1 MTAAPAAPD
10 AQHPRHPRRPLR
22 IGNASGFY
30 GDRFDALREM
40 LTGGPLDVLTGD
52 YLAELTMLILGR
64 DRLKNPDLGYAKT
77 FLRQLEEGLGLAHER
92 GVRIVT
98 NAGGL
103 NPAGLADAV
112 RALAAEAGVPVT
124 VAHVEGDDLMPYGE
138 GALTA
143 NAYLGSAGIT
153 ACLRAGAD
161 VVVTGRVT
169 DAALVSGPA
178 AWWFDWAADDYDRL
192 AGAVAAGHVL
202 ECGTQA
208 TGGNYSFFTAHD
220 VRRPGFP
227 LAEVSEDGSAVITK
241 HPGTGGVVS
250 PGTVTAQL
258 LYETQGVRYLGP
270 DVTARLDT
278 VRLSADGPDRVR
290 ISGVLGEPPPAT
302 LKVGVTRIGG
312 WRNEVVF
319 VLTGLD
325 VEAKAALVRAQL
337 SEALEGVADVRW
349 TLSRTDHE
357 DAPTEETASAL
368 LRLVVRDASPDR
380 VGRGLTSAAIEL
392 ALGSYPGFHVTS
404 PPGPAQPYGVFG
416 SDCVPAE
423 SVPQVAVLPDGS
435 RRPVPVARRP
445 APGACGPGRRSR
457 DSAPDPTGAPPPDP
471 RASNAGE
478 AEQDPAPPAFEE
490 RGPGR
495 SPDLAASPA
504 SEAGGPGPS
513 PDPSASPAFE
523 ARGLGRSLG
532 SGRGGVGESPA
543 GRTTRAPLGSVAG
556 ARSGDKGGDANVGV
570 WVESAAAWDWL
581 HRTLTVE
588 VLQDLLPEARD
599 LPVTRHVLP
608 NLRALNFVIPGILG
622 DGVASGHRFDPQA
635 KALGEWLRA
644 RRLDIPTHLLPE
656 PAPAPAP
663 ATAPAT
669 APDPD
674 PDPATEPATT
684 PEGTG
689 S

>member
-1 MTAAPAAPD
+1 
-10 AQHPRHPRRPLR
+10 
-22 IGNASGFY
+22 
-30 GDRFDALREM
+30 M

-92 GVRIVT
+92 GVRIVA

-112 RALAAEAGVPVT
+112 RALAAKVGVPVS
-124 VAHVEGDDLMPYGE
+124 VAHVEGDDLTARE
-138 GALTA
+138 DGALTA
-143 NAYLGSAGIT
+143 NAYLGGAGIT

-178 AWWFDWAADDYDRL
+178 AWWFDWAPEDHDRL
-192 AGAVAAGHVL
+192 AGAVVAGHVL

-227 LAEVSEDGSAVITK
+227 LAEISEDGSAVITK

-250 PGTVTAQL
+250 AGTVTAQL

-278 VRLSADGPDRVR
+278 VRLTEDGPDRVR
-290 ISGVLGEPPPAT
+290 ISGVRGERPPST

-325 VEAKAALVRAQL
+325 IEAKADLVRTQL
-337 SEALEGVADVRW
+337 AEVLEGVADTTW
-349 TLSRTDHE
+349 TLARTDHE
-357 DAPTEETASAL
+357 DADTEETASAL
-368 LRLVVRDASPDR
+368 LRLVVRDPSPER
-380 VGRGLTSAAIEL
+380 VGRALTSAAVEL
-392 ALGSYPGFHVTS
+392 ALGSYPGFHVTT
-404 PPGPAQPYGVFG
+404 PPGPAQPYGVFA
-416 SDCVPAE
+416 STLIPSTEVPHT
-423 SVPQVAVLPDGS
+423 AVLPDGT
-435 RRPVPVARRP
+435 RTPIP
-445 APGACGPGRRSR
+445 AP
-457 DSAPDPTGAPPPDP
+457 
-471 RASNAGE
+471 
-478 AEQDPAPPAFEE
+478 
-490 RGPGR
+490 
-495 SPDLAASPA
+495 
-504 SEAGGPGPS
+504 
-513 PDPSASPAFE
+513 PSASPAFE
-523 ARGLGRSLG
+523 ARGSGGGAPEGVGGAAPAG
-532 SGRGGVGESPA
+532 SGAEPRETV
-543 GRTTRAPLGSVAG
+543 RAPLGALAG

-570 WVESAAAWDWL
+570 WVETDPAWEWL
-581 HRTLTVE
+581 HRTLTVDAF
-588 VLQDLLPEARD
+588 QALLPE
-599 LPVTRHVLP
+599 TRGLAVQRHELP
-608 NLRALNFVIPGILG
+608 NLRALNFTVTGILG

-644 RRLDIPTHLLPE
+644 RHLDIPVDLLPPAQGPV
-656 PAPAPAP
+656 PAPQPALGPAP
-663 ATAPAT
+663 VPA
-669 APDPD
+669 
-674 PDPATEPATT
+674 

-689 S
+689 P